1 MKINPGIHPRAV
13 AWLVCILVFWSSLSG
28 RATANNPNTD
38 WFKEAKYGV
47 FMHFLPGSATDLEKT
62 GKFDVQALAGQLETM
77 GAKYFVL
84 TLGQNSGYFNSPNAA
99 YDRRTGY
106 AAGERCSKRDL
117 PLELYDALHAKGI
130 RLMLYLPCQTPNG
143 DVRAQKAFALAQ
155 GAQDQPIDAAFADK
169 WSEVIQEWADRYGDK
184 VSGWWFDG
192 GYEWV
197 KFNETIATR
206 YAAAVKHGN
215 PNAIVTFNPGV
226 KVVHYTEAED
236 YTAGEL
242 NEPLEVIPTG
252 RWLGGS
258 QWHALTYVGANWG
271 QRNTRF
277 TGEQWAKWV
286 RAVTDKGGVVTL
298 DMGPN
303 YNPEAGVI
311 GALAKEQVAQVVAI
325 REAVRGAGYKPTPA
339 PARLKR
345 AESFLGIHFDFHAG
359 IDCTEIGKNT
369 TREMVESIID
379 QVHPDYLQIDCKGH
393 PGLTSYPTRAGNQAP
408 GYVGDPLRIW
418 REVTAER
425 GVALYMHYSGVWDS
439 EAIRKHPEW
448 AVINADGSTNGNA
461 TSFFGAYDDQLLIP
475 QMRELAGDYGVDGA
489 WVDGECWAAAPDY
502 SPAALKAFRETTG
515 ISEVPRKPG
524 DPHWFE
530 FLEFNREAFRKH
542 LRHYVTEVKKTNP
555 AMQLCSNW
563 AFTDHMPEGVS
574 APVDW
579 ISGDYSP
586 QDSVNSARF
595 SARYMAHQGKPWD
608 LMAWSFTIAGEK
620 FNGSNQKTA
629 VQLEREAAAVLSL
642 GGGFQAYFTQRRDGS
657 VRLEQIPVMAE
668 VAKFCRARQ
677 AFCQGAV
684 PVPQVALL
692 YSTASHYREMNGL
705 FPRDL
710 TRLRGTL
717 QALLEGQQS
726 AEIVSEHNLTSR
738 MAEYPLIVVAECD
751 TLAPAFK
758 DELVGYVRQGGN
770 LLVVGGG
777 TARMFSQ
784 ELGVTLEGPS
794 APGYLEHSGALVE
807 TKNPVQ
813 TVKLAEKA
821 EAFGRMHATNDLN
834 SPFQAAAS
842 ITKLGQGKIAAT
854 YFNFSQGY
862 IENRSETSRGF
873 LNALARE
880 LFPKPL
886 VQVQGSADV
895 DVSVNRVKGRL
906 AVNLVNTAGPH
917 ADLKAPI
924 HDSIPPVGPLQMVI
938 RHPNKPAHVTMQPGN
953 QELPFEYGSGE
964 IRVTVPKLE
973 IHDIIMVD

>member
-1 MKINPGIHPRAV
+1 MKIKPVVQSSGF
-13 AWLVCILVFWSSLSG
+13 AWLVCLFVCWGSLSG
-28 RATANNPNTD
+28 WATPNNPNTD

-47 FMHFLPGSATDLEKT
+47 FMHFLPGSAADLEKT
-62 GKFDVQALAGQLETM
+62 GEFDVQALADQLQSM
-77 GAKYFVL
+77 GAGYFVL
-84 TLGQNSGYFNSPNAA
+84 TLGQNSGYFNAPNAA

-106 AAGERCSKRDL
+106 AAGERCSVRDL
-117 PLELYDALHAKGI
+117 PLDLYAALHARGI
-130 RLMLYLPCQTPNG
+130 RLMLYLPCQAPNG
-143 DVRAQKAFALAQ
+143 DVRAQKAFGLAQ
-155 GAQDQPIDAAFADK
+155 GAQDQPIDGAFAEK

-184 VSGWWFDG
+184 VAGWWFDG
-192 GYEWV
+192 GYEWI

-215 PNAIVTFNPGV
+215 SNAIVTFNPGV

-242 NEPLEVIPTG
+242 NEPLEVVPTG

-258 QWHALTYVGANWG
+258 QWHALTYIGANWG

-277 TGEQWAKWV
+277 ASEQWAKWAC
-286 RAVTDKGGVVTL
+286 AVIAKNGVITL

-303 YNPEAGVI
+303 YTPEAGVI
-311 GALAKEQVAQVVAI
+311 GALAKEQVAQVAAI
-325 REAVRGAGYKPTPA
+325 KEALRRAALQSA

-345 AESFLGIHFDFHAG
+345 ADSFLGIHFDFHAG
-359 IDCTEIGKNT
+359 LDCTEIGRNT
-369 TREMVESIID
+369 TRAMIEGIID

-393 PGLTSYPTRAGNQAP
+393 PGLSSYPTRAGNPAP
-408 GYVGDPLRIW
+408 GFVGDPLRLW
-418 REVTAER
+418 RTVTADR

-439 EAIRKHPEW
+439 EAIHKHPEW

-475 QMRELAGDYGVDGA
+475 QLRELAGDYGVDGA
-489 WVDGECWAAAPDY
+489 WVDGECWASAPDY
-502 SPAALKAFRETTG
+502 SPAALKAFREATG
-515 ISEVPRKPG
+515 IGEIPRKPG
-524 DPHWFE
+524 DAHWFE

-542 LRHYVTEVKKTNP
+542 LRHYVAEVKTTNP
-555 AMQLCSNW
+555 DMQLCSNW
-563 AFTDHMPEGVS
+563 AFTDHMPEEVS

-595 SARYMAHQGKPWD
+595 SARCLARQGKPWD
-608 LMAWSFTIAGEK
+608 LMAWSFTTTGEK
-620 FNGSNQKTA
+620 LNGSNQKTA
-629 VQLEREAAAVLSL
+629 VQLEREAAVVLSL

-668 VAKFCRARQ
+668 VARFCRARQ

-692 YSTASHYREMNGL
+692 YSTTSHYREMNGL

-717 QALLEGQQS
+717 QALLEGQHS
-726 AEIVSEHNLTSR
+726 VEILSEHNLTGR

-751 TLAPAFK
+751 ALDPAFK
-758 DELVGYVRQGGN
+758 NELVGYVRKGGR
-770 LLVVGGG
+770 LLVAGGG
-777 TARMFSQ
+777 TAGMFSR
-784 ELGVTLEGPS
+784 ELGVILEGS
-794 APGYLEHSGALVE
+794 AAPGYLEQSGGLAL
-807 TKNPVQ
+807 TRGPVQ
-813 TVKLAEKA
+813 AVKLSRKA
-821 EAFGRMHATNDLN
+821 RPFGRIHSTNDLH
-834 SPFQAAAS
+834 SPFRPAAS
-842 ITKLGQGKIAAT
+842 IARLGRGKIAAT
-854 YFNFSQGY
+854 YFNFSQDY
-862 IENRSETSRGF
+862 IENRSETARAF
-873 LNALARE
+873 LNALAHE

-886 VQVQGSADV
+886 VQVDGSADV

-917 ADLKAPI
+917 ADINAPI
-924 HDSIPPVGPLQMVI
+924 HEVIPTVGPLHI
-938 RHPNKPAHVTMQPGN
+938 AIGHSKKPARVVLEPGGR
-953 QELPFEYGSGE
+953 ELPFEYRSGQ
-964 IRVTVPKLE
+964 IRVTVPQLG